1 MKEYLRKKIKQ
12 EKASATLLVFV
23 TVLTFVAVL
32 SGAFLTVT
40 ILRKSQIQSDIR
52 IQEIYKKDVERVDE
66 IYDELIAKR
75 NNRVNCDITYTIDN
89 DKIEYKI
96 LFDKNVRN
104 FIMSDIKL
112 YSGSKITSS
121 IASSVTL
128 STSNPAYSTQV
139 SSNSTY
145 IVSFDYKCINS
156 SQEFEVGLYSD
167 TDSSLPTKK
176 LTATSTTQHESY
188 LVKTNNDTANLKLLA
203 QIESSN
209 DVNISNFEIIKLDTT
224 TTVTNQSFTM
234 QDDEIYLLNADYDS
248 TLRYAIIIERGVC
261 EDFSGNPNVEKI
273 QVI

>member
-145 IVSFDYKCINS
+145 IVSFDYNCINS

-176 LTATSTTQHESY
+176 LTATDTIQHESY

-209 DVNISNFEIIKLDTT
+209 DVTISNFEIIKLDTT
-224 TTVTNQSFTM
+224 TAVTNQSFTM
-234 QDDEIYLLNADYDS
+234 KDDEIYLLSADYDS
-248 TLRYAIIIERGVC
+248 TLRYAIIIEKGVC
-261 EDFSGNPNVEKI
+261 EDFSGNPNTEKI